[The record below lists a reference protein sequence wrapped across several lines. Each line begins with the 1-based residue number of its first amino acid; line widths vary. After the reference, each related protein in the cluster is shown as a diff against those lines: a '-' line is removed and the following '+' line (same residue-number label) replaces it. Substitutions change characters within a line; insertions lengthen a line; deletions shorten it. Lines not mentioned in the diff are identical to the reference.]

1 VPQFVVGSS
10 TRTDFV
16 VTQAGNVGIGT
27 TTLYSGDKLSIYGG
41 NLFLANTASPQIVL
55 KDGAQANSNL
65 GFRTTAGSAYIG
77 RFNDNGTLSSFIQ
90 TFNLSNGNVG
100 IGSTSPWGLLS
111 VNASGLAAGVPQFV
125 VGSSTRTNFV
135 VTQAGRVL
143 IGTSTAL
150 DPNRYSFYANDL
162 QINGTSTNSRAVGLT
177 FVNSGTDTD
186 LRYLSMVY
194 RNQVLSFNAAA
205 DATAPGASSGFDGP
219 FQIDMANSRVAT
231 TYDLNIGAINS
242 TYPFYVEK
250 GASAWAGLILNT
262 FSNATV
268 YFAHGSGYGMHINP
282 SSNASASTYGL
293 QVLDNTAATALYVRG
308 DGKVGIGTSGPLFQF
323 MAQDSVAGSYVGE
336 FYNADTSATSRGIR
350 IRAGSSAGNPGT
362 TNYFILFANGGGTT
376 KGYISGDGAGGVNYT
391 SSSDRRLK
399 ENIATTTA
407 GLDTL
412 MKVSVRDFDFISDPE
427 HRKLQGFIAQ
437 ELNDVYPLAVSSN
450 GDNGTDPLASTSM
463 PWSVDYG
470 RVTPLIVKAIQDLN
484 FKVEDMATT
493 TASSS
498 LPQGSFTAHFFNALF
513 VRITTWLADAG
524 NGVGSIFAKTFHAKE
539 EICIDDQCLTRD
551 DVRALLI
558 LTHSGG
564 QASGG
569 GSPQP
574 PPAPPG
580 APEEASSTPPTTEGP
595 DTEATSTPPAP
606 QTPGEEP
613 APAQESASAPESA
626 PQTSPEAPVVSQT
639 TEESQ

>member
-135 VTQAGRVL
+135 VTQAGRML

-205 DATAPGASSGFDGP
+205 DATAP
-219 FQIDMANSRVAT
+219 
-231 TYDLNIGAINS
+231 
-242 TYPFYVEK
+242 
-250 GASAWAGLILNT
+250 
-262 FSNATV
+262 
-268 YFAHGSGYGMHINP
+268 
-282 SSNASASTYGL
+282 
-293 QVLDNTAATALYVRG
+293 
-308 DGKVGIGTSGPLFQF
+308 
-323 MAQDSVAGSYVGE
+323 
-336 FYNADTSATSRGIR
+336 
-350 IRAGSSAGNPGT
+350 
-362 TNYFILFANGGGTT
+362 
-376 KGYISGDGAGGVNYT
+376 
-391 SSSDRRLK
+391 
-399 ENIATTTA
+399 
-407 GLDTL
+407 
-412 MKVSVRDFDFISDPE
+412 
-427 HRKLQGFIAQ
+427 
-437 ELNDVYPLAVSSN
+437 
-450 GDNGTDPLASTSM
+450 
-463 PWSVDYG
+463 VD
-470 RVTPLIVKAIQDLN
+470 
-484 FKVEDMATT
+484 
-493 TASSS
+493 
-498 LPQGSFTAHFFNALF
+498 
-513 VRITTWLADAG
+513 
-524 NGVGSIFAKTFHAKE
+524 
-539 EICIDDQCLTRD
+539 
-551 DVRALLI
+551 
-558 LTHSGG
+558 
-564 QASGG
+564 
-569 GSPQP
+569 
-574 PPAPPG
+574 
-580 APEEASSTPPTTEGP
+580 
-595 DTEATSTPPAP
+595 
-606 QTPGEEP
+606 
-613 APAQESASAPESA
+613 
-626 PQTSPEAPVVSQT
+626 
-639 TEESQ
+639 